1 MKDGHWRSIHRISVF
16 ALFIVLSGVY
26 LSRSVVKNKPGAILP
41 NELDFLDSIGYALV
55 LTAVRYVFD
64 ELFREEV
71 YHRVKLHDPINFETK
86 KVKSL
91 KEAFCTVWYAVMTIV
106 GFCFFANTEYLPDSC
121 FGSATC
127 DSMPQKLL
135 TSEVHWKVRMY
146 FMIQFAYHSH
156 TLVYYEVANRE
167 KKLAEYNEMMLHH
180 ILAVGLTI
188 CCYTSGYF
196 NYGIS
201 FLLVSDLSDFWLN
214 AGKANRDL
222 FFNGPWLTDLF
233 FVPVLA
239 SWGYFRGYFIPWC
252 VLGSCYKALWNY
264 SMKNV
269 EVWEHA
275 ALRDNASIIV
285 PFYTVKVILLSVLGL
300 LNLYWV
306 SIIIKMAFARI
317 FLKRK
322 SYANVTHGDKL
333 QQGEKELPL
342 KEK

>member
-1 MKDGHWRSIHRISVF
+1 MKDSHWKSIHWISVF
-16 ALFIVLSGVY
+16 ALSMCLSGVY
-26 LSRSVVKNKPGAILP
+26 ISRSLVKNQPGAFLP
-41 NELDFLDSIGYALV
+41 NELDFLDSIGYGLV
-55 LTAVRYVFD
+55 LTAIRYVFD
-64 ELFREEV
+64 ELFREKV

-91 KEAFCTVWYAVMTIV
+91 KEAFCTLWYAVMTIV
-106 GFCFFANTEYLPDSC
+106 GLYFFMNTEYLPESC

-127 DSMPQKLL
+127 DSMPHKLL
-135 TSEVHWKVRMY
+135 KNEVNWKVRMY

-156 TLVYYEVANRE
+156 TLIYYELSNRQ

-180 ILAVGLTI
+180 LLAVGLTI
-188 CCYTSGYF
+188 CSYTLGAF

-214 AGKANRDL
+214 AGKVIRDL
-222 FFNGPWLTDLF
+222 FNGSLLTDLF
-233 FVPVLA
+233 FLPILA

-252 VLGSCYKALWNY
+252 VLGSCYKALWIY
-264 SMKNV
+264 STKNIVVFELPALV
-269 EVWEHA
+269 ENSNLLA
-275 ALRDNASIIV
+275 
-285 PFYTVKVILLSVLGL
+285 PFYFMIVILLSILGL

-322 SYANVTHGDKL
+322 SYANVNHGDKL